1 MEIIEKRITLEDPS
15 EPLVVVP
22 IGDVHYG
29 NVNVDLKKFKETI
42 EYIKNKPNCY
52 TILMGDMCEA
62 IMMSDKRFD
71 VECIA
76 PELKNRLGDL
86 AFAQY
91 ENMRDMLMP
100 IKNKILLSIRGNHG
114 DNLRTK
120 FNTDFDAW
128 MAKELNVPMAGYSAF
143 LVIKFDREQFHT
155 ETLTFFV
162 HHGIMSSRKTGAKV
176 NAIEGLAESFDA
188 DVYLNGHSHDLFV
201 TSKVKLSV
209 AGNKVKES
217 KRYFAHT
224 GTFLKTYVQDTLCYG
239 EKALYPPL
247 KTGVLKF
254 SIYPRAGNID
264 IHVSE

>member
-1 MEIIEKRITLEDPS
+1 MEIIEKRITLEDATK
-15 EPLVVVP
+15 PLVIVP

-29 NVNVDLKKFKETI
+29 NINADIKKFKDTI
-42 EYIKNKPNCY
+42 EYVKNKENCY
-52 TILMGDMCEA
+52 VVLMGDMCEA
-62 IMMSDKRFD
+62 IMLADKRFD
-71 VECIA
+71 AQAIA
-76 PELKNRLGDL
+76 PELRSRMSDL

-100 IKNKILLSIRGNHG
+100 IKHKILVSIMGNHG

-128 MAKELNVPMAGYSAF
+128 MAKELGVPMAGYSAF
-143 LVIKFDREQFHT
+143 LVIKFDRQQFHT
-155 ETLTFFV
+155 ETLTIFL
-162 HHGIMSSRKTGAKV
+162 HHGYMSSRKTGAKV
-176 NAIEGLAESFDA
+176 NAIESLSEMFEA

-201 TSKVKLSV
+201 TSKVQLSV

-217 KRYFAHT
+217 KKYFAHT
-224 GTFLKTYVQDTLCYG
+224 GTFLKTYVQDTMCYG

-254 SIYPRAGNID
+254 SVYPRNGTLD